1 MSEKNSARLNKYR
14 ELLKRQETMETFL
27 ASYDELYAE
36 QVKKLEEYRSS
47 IVYSLEYI
55 SGNSVDINFEDME
68 NSHSFIYNSSAS
80 KEELKQEFKKLVSQL
95 NMVNI
100 LLQNSNIK

>member
-1 MSEKNSARLNKYR
+1 
-14 ELLKRQETMETFL
+14 METFL
-27 ASYDELYAE
+27 ASYDALYAE

-100 LLQNSNIK
+100 VLQN